1 MPKMAKI
8 RGKYVLASDFSIL
21 RGGKLSVFITNSK
34 VKEIYV
40 CVRARSLFPYPRQQL
55 VEPANGEAEPTV
67 FCHGLATEAEDELA
81 ERIVGIRQSGIE
93 EVDVG
98 IVMLPR
104 PGDGLPHGHH
114 RGMKPRIALTEGS
127 EIPQIGV
134 ALGIDTDATTDQTPF
149 VERGEEAT
157 VVAAIDLSDL
167 LLRRHDTMHFP
178 PVEAPHQ
185 MDKAVEVLLC
195 GHLTRLYSLLVDMLY
210 LFQHLR
216 LQTVVGIHGVERVV
230 DFLPGNRE
238 EALGTE
244 ILVAK
249 HLAGD
254 IAELDEEAQP
264 TTKAPDKRFE
274 KQTKDFL
281 TVHVIGIVT
290 LAIGVS
296 LPVEQRHPRGTQQK
310 DEDMADHPTLL
321 VGSHS
326 HTRPLTRSAL
336 NDMEELRAMEEVA
349 VVHGRQCVSTCI
361 DCGLILRHCERM
373 FAYWQN

>member
-1 MPKMAKI
+1 MAKI

-67 FCHGLATEAEDELA
+67 LCHGLATETEDELA

-134 ALGIDTDATTDQTPF
+134 ALGIDTDATTNQPSL
-149 VERGEEAT
+149 VERGKKTA
-157 VVAAIDLSDL
+157 VVTAIDFGDL
-167 LLRRHDTMHFP
+167 LLRRHDTMHLP
-178 PVEAPHQ
+178 PIEASHQ
-185 MDKAVEVLLC
+185 MDEAVEIFFR
-195 GHLTRLYSLLVDMLY
+195 GHLTGHDTLLIDMPN
-210 LFQHLR
+210 LFQHLG
-216 LQTVVGIHGVERVV
+216 LQTVMGVHGVERVV
-230 DFLPGNRE
+230 DFLPGNGK
-238 EALGTE
+238 EALGAE

-254 IAELDEEAQP
+254 VTELDEEAQP
-264 TTKAPDKRFE
+264 TAQPTDECFKEQPE
-274 KQTKDFL
+274 DFL
-281 TVHVIGIVT
+281 AVHVLGIVA
-290 LAIGVS
+290 LAIGMG
-296 LPVEQRHPRGTQQK
+296 LPIEQRHPRGTQQK
-310 DEDMADHPTLL
+310 DEDVADHPTLS
-321 VGSHS
+321 VSSHS

-336 NDMEELRAMEEVA
+336 DDMEELRAMIEVA
-349 VVHGRQCVSTCI
+349 TVHGRQGVSTCI
-361 DCGLILRHCERM
+361 DCGLILRHGSRM
-373 FAYWQN
+373 FP